1 MTSGVPGLGS
11 CCTRRSS
18 RIKDRSEALLSVVCV
33 GGEDG
38 ADDVEGRRA
47 LLYHFWRGPVDCIR
61 GSSIVHGL
69 SAHRMEL
76 RADYRDVRI
85 FFPWCVGPFAAPA
98 RGRSNGRRGAVARGH
113 RLADSAPRAQTM
125 LRRLACALGMPRGAC
140 GAVRYLSSGPART
153 SVATLPRCTVLELE
167 GRDTFKF
174 LQGAITNNVQRL
186 EEERR
191 AGDVARDVFYAAFL
205 NPQGRMVA
213 DALLYH
219 MVQAKDP
226 SVLIEVDSQIQGE
239 LVKFLKRFKLRSKFR
254 ITDVSDA
261 WDVRQVWGPGAEAL
275 IGNTPTD
282 DPRTVAVRDVRA
294 PSMGWRVLSPAGET
308 RTWPTLTQ
316 PRSWHR
322 PTR

>member
-1 MTSGVPGLGS
+1 
-11 CCTRRSS
+11 
-18 RIKDRSEALLSVVCV
+18 
-33 GGEDG
+33 
-38 ADDVEGRRA
+38 
-47 LLYHFWRGPVDCIR
+47 
-61 GSSIVHGL
+61 
-69 SAHRMEL
+69 
-76 RADYRDVRI
+76 
-85 FFPWCVGPFAAPA
+85 
-98 RGRSNGRRGAVARGH
+98 
-113 RLADSAPRAQTM
+113 
-125 LRRLACALGMPRGAC
+125 MPRGAC

-153 SVATLPRCTVLELE
+153 SVAKLPRRTVLELE

-191 AGDVARDVFYAAFL
+191 AGDVVRDVFYAAFL
-205 NPQGRMVA
+205 NPQGRMVS

-219 MVQAKDP
+219 RVQAKDP
-226 SVLIEVDSQIQGE
+226 SVLIEVDSQIEGE

-275 IGNTPTD
+275 IGNAPTD
-282 DPRTVAVRDVRA
+282 DPRIVAVRDVRA
-294 PSMGWRVLSPAGET
+294 PAMGWRVLSPAGET
-308 RTWPTLTQ
+308 RTLPTLTQ

>member
-1 MTSGVPGLGS
+1 
-11 CCTRRSS
+11 
-18 RIKDRSEALLSVVCV
+18 
-33 GGEDG
+33 
-38 ADDVEGRRA
+38 
-47 LLYHFWRGPVDCIR
+47 
-61 GSSIVHGL
+61 
-69 SAHRMEL
+69 
-76 RADYRDVRI
+76 
-85 FFPWCVGPFAAPA
+85 
-98 RGRSNGRRGAVARGH
+98 
-113 RLADSAPRAQTM
+113 
-125 LRRLACALGMPRGAC
+125 
-140 GAVRYLSSGPART
+140 
-153 SVATLPRCTVLELE
+153 
-167 GRDTFKF
+167 
-174 LQGAITNNVQRL
+174 
-186 EEERR
+186 
-191 AGDVARDVFYAAFL
+191 
-205 NPQGRMVA
+205 MVA

-282 DPRTVAVRDVRA
+282 DPRTLAVRDVRA